1 MADVGLHEPR
11 VQPQRPLEWPLQ
23 KPASHLGEFHS
34 FMCDLYITSPN
45 WTGVQA
51 HLHLTQLRGEGS
63 ESNQIQQCSDTWHEV
78 GHHGFP
84 SICSDASVFSS
95 DVLSLCHWSSGSSN
109 LHCYPPRSFAGLTLP
124 QTQKDSMIV
133 FWTSWTIQMRRMMFT
148 NCWTG
153 GIGECSSWVSNF
165 VSKLM
170 LWFLDS
176 QIFPSYIVH
185 EHTVTKMSVLAK
197 LKEKRAVLRQQNLG
211 A

>member
-1 MADVGLHEPR
+1 MANVGLHEPR
-11 VQPQRPLEWPLQ
+11 VRPWRPLEWPLQ

-34 FMCDLYITSPN
+34 FMCDLYITSLN

-51 HLHLTQLRGEGS
+51 HLHLTQLHGEGS
-63 ESNQIQQCSDTWHEV
+63 ESNQIWQCSDTWHEV
-78 GHHGFP
+78 GHHSFS
-84 SICSDASVFSS
+84 SICSDTSAFSG
-95 DVLSLCHWSSGSSN
+95 DVPLLCHWSSGSSD
-109 LHCYPPRSFAGLTLP
+109 LHCHPPRSFAGLTLP
-124 QTQKDSMIV
+124 QTRKDSTIV
-133 FWTSWTIQMRRMMFT
+133 FWTSWMIQMRRMTFT

-176 QIFPSYIVH
+176 QIFSSYIIH
-185 EHTVTKMSVLAK
+185 EHAVTKMSALAK